1 MATSSITHNF
11 ILNSETTVRFVD
23 ALEKSQKNY
32 VSMGNPENPYEMKD
46 PDTIKVMARKLS
58 KKYGNASK

>member
-32 VSMGNPENPYEMKD
+32 VSMGNPYEMKD